1 MIIECINCNKKFEV
15 NSDLIP
21 SEGRTIQC
29 GSCGHVWFFDK
40 NKQLD
45 LNTDLIEIKKK
56 AITSTK
62 KVHSIP
68 KDEISKDKK
77 KLTDNYNLEQS
88 IQRKKSN
95 FTLGKLLS
103 YIIVLIISS
112 IAVIILLDT
121 FKTPLY
127 KFFPNLELILYNLF
141 ETIRDITLFVKDLA

>member
-45 LNTDLIEIKKK
+45 LNTD
-56 AITSTK
+56 ITSTK